1 MKAWEPGSPLEE
13 VHIGGLQMAQGMLQ
27 SLTVDFLQPGE
38 GLGLFHSRQLLCL
51 LIVVG
56 TLPGLLILFLALGE
70 KMIVDKADTTKIIR
84 KHFLLLLIRVKPKL
98 ICLLYHLHSVQR
110 YGFFSKYKGK
120 MQLFAKNYTI
130 SIYVMQFRKY
140 IEKQG

>member
-1 MKAWEPGSPLEE
+1 MNRFPSSCVKDAF
-13 VHIGGLQMAQGMLQ
+13 A
-27 SLTVDFLQPGE
+27 SLPA
-38 GLGLFHSRQLLCL
+38 GLGLFHCSQLLCL

-56 TLPGLLILFLALGE
+56 ALPGLLILFLALGE

-110 YGFFSKYKGK
+110 YEIFLQQQRKDAIICKILRDFNICDANSD
-120 MQLFAKNYTI
+120 T
-130 SIYVMQFRKY
+130 FRKY
-140 IEKQG
+140 IEKQS

>member
-13 VHIGGLQMAQGMLQ
+13 VYIGGFQVAQGVLQ

-38 GLGLFHSRQLLCL
+38 GLGLFHCRQLLCL

-56 TLPGLLILFLALGE
+56 TLSGLLILFLALGE

-84 KHFLLLLIRVKPKL
+84 KHFLLLLIWVKPKL

-110 YGFFSKYKGK
+110 YDFFLEL
-120 MQLFAKNYTI
+120 QRIDVTI
-130 SIYVMQFRKY
+130 FKIFRFLYVMQFRKY